1 MIKKD
6 IPLNNDANTKT
17 FSVKV
22 PTWAWQLLNIIAE
35 SREHGTNGN
44 DLLKKC
50 LMFVIETA
58 KIDGPVP
65 PEFQTLLNMLKLDT
79 AWHGS
84 FNFADAEARLDIAQ
98 IILILQQHDGQQ
110 PRKGFGLCMIDKPF
124 MGESKVTFCVDDILE
139 RVTEV
144 SMPGLYKELRQVGVS
159 LESQSVRE
167 TLTHLC
173 NAAIVEF
180 LNQLDAAEMPGVG
193 DYHDF
198 GRAIEYGQKT
208 KRKPH
213 RTPDSLANSQQTIRF
228 DDDDATTTDTPDRRP
243 YGEKRDE
250 YFRDLE
256 DRARQESAD
265 EFERELGFRPFDQEP

>member
-6 IPLNNDANTKT
+6 IPLNSGDEANTKT

-22 PTWAWQLLNIIAE
+22 PLWAWQLLNIIAE

-144 SMPGLYKELRQVGVS
+144 SMPRLYKELRQAGVA

-167 TLTHLC
+167 TLTNLC
-173 NAAIVEF
+173 NAAIVDF
-180 LNQLDAAEMPGVG
+180 LNQLDAAEMPGLG
-193 DYHDF
+193 NYHDF
-198 GRAIEYGQKT
+198 GKSMEAVKY

-228 DDDDATTTDTPDRRP
+228 DDNDATTTDTPES
-243 YGEKRDE
+243 YGEKADK
-250 YFRDLE
+250 YLADLE
-256 DRARQESAD
+256 ERAKE
-265 EFERELGFRPFDQEP
+265 EELGFRPFDQEY

>member
-1 MIKKD
+1 MNKKD
-6 IPLNNDANTKT
+6 IPLNSGDEANTKT

-124 MGESKVTFCVDDILE
+124 MGESKMTFCVDDILE

-173 NAAIVEF
+173 NAAIIEY
-180 LNQLDAAEMPGVG
+180 LRESDAAEGPQLGNF
-193 DYHDF
+193 HDF
-198 GRAIEYGQKT
+198 RGSMETVQKY

-213 RTPDSLANSQQTIRF
+213 LTPDSLCKQQKIIF
-228 DDDDATTTDTPDRRP
+228 DDFDRDTGEGEAFGTSTDPADAVEEAI
-243 YGEKRDE
+243 GGK
-250 YFRDLE
+250 
-256 DRARQESAD
+256 
-265 EFERELGFRPFDQEP
+265 PFDVEP